1 MLLPLYREQNS
12 HLVRACRSHVLSIMP
27 AHVVVSA
34 VRGFHV
40 YHTVWTP
47 SIGEELATTRERR
60 NPHDR
65 FSVAVVQQS
74 AGRRL
79 LQYIA
84 RDEFGGGEGA
94 CSRTPHSVRL
104 RKTGGGRLLEKGA
117 CSRDYTVVSQA
128 SVCIAH
134 MACPCHPYIQSLP
147 TLIEALIQVWCVH
160 NLVVPH
166 TT

>member
-1 MLLPLYREQNS
+1 
-12 HLVRACRSHVLSIMP
+12 MP
-27 AHVVVSA
+27 AHVVASA

-47 SIGEELATTRERR
+47 SIGKELATIQERR
-60 NPHDR
+60 NLHDR
-65 FSVAVVQQS
+65 FSVAVVQQP

-104 RKTGGGRLLEKGA
+104 RKMGGWAFAREGRLLERLRYYK
-117 CSRDYTVVSQA
+117 T
-128 SVCIAH
+128 
-134 MACPCHPYIQSLP
+134 
-147 TLIEALIQVWCVH
+147 
-160 NLVVPH
+160 
-166 TT
+166 